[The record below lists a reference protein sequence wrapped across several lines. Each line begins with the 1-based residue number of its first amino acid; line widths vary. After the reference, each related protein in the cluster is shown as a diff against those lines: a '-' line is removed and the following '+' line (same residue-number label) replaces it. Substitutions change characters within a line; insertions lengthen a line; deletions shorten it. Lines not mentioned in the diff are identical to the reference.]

1 MEENEALI
9 VAERMKSFIEYKGIS
24 VTQFADATKIQRSS
38 MSQILGG
45 RNQKISINTIGKI
58 HSAYPDLSIYWLLYG
73 TGPMILTETI
83 PPTEN
88 IASPSKEF
96 STSLFPEENE
106 IKPDELTAP
115 SKYSRENG
123 SNIHQKQDHKLENEE
138 VTNLKAPF
146 FEPSEQVVKN
156 KKATKIMIFYSDNT
170 FETFSPDN
178 E

>member
-73 TGPMILTETI
+73 TGPMILTATI
-83 PPTEN
+83 PPADN
-88 IASPSKEF
+88 ITSPS
-96 STSLFPEENE
+96 
-106 IKPDELTAP
+106 
-115 SKYSRENG
+115 
-123 SNIHQKQDHKLENEE
+123 
-138 VTNLKAPF
+138 
-146 FEPSEQVVKN
+146 
-156 KKATKIMIFYSDNT
+156 
-170 FETFSPDN
+170 
-178 E
+178 

>member
-1 MEENEALI
+1 
-9 VAERMKSFIEYKGIS
+9 
-24 VTQFADATKIQRSS
+24 
-38 MSQILGG
+38 
-45 RNQKISINTIGKI
+45 
-58 HSAYPDLSIYWLLYG
+58 
-73 TGPMILTETI
+73 MILTATI
-83 PPTEN
+83 PSAEN
-88 IASPSKEF
+88 ITSPSKEF

-106 IKPDELTAP
+106 IKPDEYTAP

-156 KKATKIMIFYSDNT
+156 KKVTKIKIFYSDNT